1 MVQLSKPRV
10 LIINDDGIHATG
22 ILLLEKIVRQFTED
36 VRVVAPDEE
45 KSGASHSIS
54 MNIPVRVREID
65 GRHFAVK
72 ITPTDCARFSQSTKS

>member
-1 MVQLSKPRV
+1 MVQLSKHRV

-22 ILLLEKIVRQFTED
+22 ILLLEKIVRQFTEN
-36 VRVVAPDEE
+36 VVVPDEE

-65 GRHFAVK
+65 SRHFAVK
-72 ITPTDCARFSQSTKS
+72 ITPTDCARFSQSTRS